1 MTTAQHLKNTGMS
14 IADIRMYVAW
24 IVAGEVTV
32 PERLAFLENHR
43 KKVLARIALEQESL
57 AAVEVK
63 INNYRHR
70 IQDLEEDLHD

>member
-1 MTTAQHLKNTGMS
+1 MKNTGMS

-32 PERLAFLENHR
+32 PERLTFLENHR

>member
-1 MTTAQHLKNTGMS
+1 MS
-14 IADIRMYVAW
+14 IVDIRMYVAW

-32 PERLAFLENHR
+32 LERLAFLENHR

-70 IQDLEEDLHD
+70 IQDLEKDLHD